1 MLQRIKSWFWYRVL
15 ARHTRIMG
23 SPGAP
28 GERRGSATERLG
40 SARGAPGSAGERP
53 GERWGALGS
62 PGEPWGA
69 LGNPGEPWAWEA
81 LGSPGGA
88 LAQALR
94 AKRLMVKGFSIIGLN
109 GLSCYTPSGVPYP
122 C

>member
-28 GERRGSATERLG
+28 GERRGSARERPG

-53 GERWGALGS
+53 GEPWGALGS

-69 LGNPGEPWAWEA
+69 LGIPGEPWGT
-81 LGSPGGA
+81 LGSPEEHWVTPPKGFG
-88 LAQALR
+88 LQ
-94 AKRLMVKGFSIIGLN
+94 VKGVFYVRAVALTIASFH
-109 GLSCYTPSGVPYP
+109 
-122 C
+122 